1 MTEHLWETALPQAI
15 RTIHLKA
22 HVHTHFSFE
31 SFQFD
36 TLFPFD
42 IHSLLE
48 TKTPPLSVP
57 VQLTKFSP
65 QLAEAIGCRP
75 APSCNTATSLGA
87 HRQKM
92 RLKEINVAVDL
103 EVIPAGL
110 SHKGDNYK
118 TEDRC
123 SVCSRK
129 WGEYCERLGR
139 LFVLRKLALHGIAL
153 SQRQRFRLL
162 EQNAHALVQLA
173 ESELLRNEDGL
184 LSGSLPVQIYVYN
197 RLCRMYKCL
206 NIMLSDLINGCLE
219 YSCVAN
225 CDERL
230 PLSLLLTMEHAR
242 IKLRNVLEAS
252 VNKKKR
258 NLCPLAGSLKCWIHK
273 LFKPDWQRRRKNVSS
288 KVTLARANKTCRERL
303 CDLSSQQRNGLF
315 YFQRFM
321 STIQLSFSLLFYP
334 LRRFFLMASMIGC
347 FLDLWSLE

>member
-1 MTEHLWETALPQAI
+1 
-15 RTIHLKA
+15 
-22 HVHTHFSFE
+22 
-31 SFQFD
+31 
-36 TLFPFD
+36 
-42 IHSLLE
+42 
-48 TKTPPLSVP
+48 

-252 VNKKKR
+252 VKKKKR